1 MLKTGRRVL
10 RPMRSSVN
18 LLCFLLPLL
27 ILLPI
32 PMPQAHLWSP
42 AFAEEI
48 RESAIAGSWY
58 PSSPAALREQIN
70 GFLSRAP
77 YPKPSGRL
85 VALISPHAGT
95 AYSGQVAAHAY
106 KQIGPDPKHE
116 TVLILAPS
124 HRARFSGVA
133 VHDRGGFRTPLGV
146 VPLDQKLIEDLKK
159 RESRIRYVPD
169 AHTLEHSLE
178 IQLPFL
184 QVVMPG
190 FKLVPLLMG
199 EQDLPTCQWLAEA
212 IADSIRGKPVLVV
225 ASSDLSHF
233 HDSEKA
239 RKLDQVVVERTA
251 AFDPQGLSRDLS
263 SGKCEACGGGP
274 MVTAMLVAR
283 KLGADRSQVLQYA
296 HSGDVTGEQSRVV
309 GYMAAAL
316 WAEPDAGSAERPADG
331 VKAGMDLGLTPEEK
345 VLLHRIARES
355 IEARC
360 RREDPPR
367 LEVNAARLK
376 EPRGAFVTLKKNGE
390 LRGCIG
396 HIVGDLP
403 LDQTISEMA
412 VAAAFHDP
420 RFPSLTEDELKGLQ
434 VEISVLTPLKRIH
447 SMEEIRVGTHGIYM
461 KRGGRS
467 GLLLPQVATEQGWD
481 CSTFVESTCRKAGLP
496 RDAWKDPETEIYVFS
511 ADIF

>member
-1 MLKTGRRVL
+1 LVL
-10 RPMRSSVN
+10 S
-18 LLCFLLPLL
+18 LL
-27 ILLPI
+27 IIIPI
-32 PMPQAHLWSP
+32 RVTRDHRCSP

-58 PSSPAALREQIN
+58 PSSPAALREQID
-70 GFLSRAP
+70 GFLSRVP
-77 YPKPSGRL
+77 SPTSSGRL
-85 VALISPHAGT
+85 VALIAPHAGT

-106 KQIGPDPKHE
+106 KQIGPGQKIE

-146 VPLDQKLIEDLKK
+146 VPLDREIIEDLKK

-184 QVVMPG
+184 QVVTPG

-239 RKLDQVVVERTA
+239 RKLDQVVAERTS
-251 AFDPQGLSRDLS
+251 AFDPEGLSRDLA

-274 MVTAMLVAR
+274 MVTAMLIAR

-296 HSGDVTGEQSRVV
+296 HSGDVTGERSRVV

-316 WAEPDAGSAERPADG
+316 WAKLDAGSAEKPAG
-331 VKAGMDLGLTPEEK
+331 AGDATIDLSLTPEEK
-345 VLLHRIARES
+345 GLLHRIARES

-360 RREDPPR
+360 KRKDPPR
-367 LEVNAARLK
+367 PEVNSVRLK
-376 EPRGAFVTLKKNGE
+376 EPRGAFVTLKKHGE

-403 LDQTISEMA
+403 LDRTISEMA

-420 RFPSLTEDELKGLQ
+420 RFPALTEAELEEIEI
-434 VEISVLTPLKRIH
+434 EISVLTPLKRIH
-447 SMEEIRVGTHGIYM
+447 RMEEITVGKHGIFM
-461 KRGGRS
+461 KRGTRS

-481 CSTFVESTCRKAGLP
+481 CGTFVENTCRKAGLP
-496 RDAWKDPETEIYVFS
+496 SDAWKDPETEMYVFS
-511 ADIF
+511 AQIF

>member
-1 MLKTGRRVL
+1 MLRTRHGVL
-10 RPMRSSVN
+10 RPLRSPGTI
-18 LLCFLLPLL
+18 FLVILAFLVLP
-27 ILLPI
+27 PASREQGH
-32 PMPQAHLWSP
+32 PRST

-58 PSSPAALREQIN
+58 PSSPAVLREQID
-70 GFLSRAP
+70 GFLKQVPAP
-77 YPKPSGRL
+77 IPSGRL

-106 KQIGPDPKHE
+106 GQIGPDQKFE

-146 VPLDQKLIEDLKK
+146 VPLDQALIEDLKQ

-199 EQDLPTCQWLAEA
+199 EQEFQTCQWLAEA
-212 IADSIRGKPVLVV
+212 VADAVRGKAVLVV

-239 RKLDQVVVERTA
+239 RKLDQVAAERTS
-251 AFDPQGLSRDLS
+251 AFDPQGLSLDLS

-316 WAEPDAGSAERPADG
+316 WAKPDAGSGEKPGDG
-331 VKAGMDLGLTPEEK
+331 DSASIYLGLTPEEK
-345 VLLHRIARES
+345 ALLHRIARET

-360 RREDPPR
+360 RRKDPPR
-367 LEVNAARLK
+367 LAVSSERLK
-376 EPRGAFVTLKKNGE
+376 EPRGAFVTLKKHGE

-396 HIVGDLP
+396 RIVGDLP

-412 VAAAFHDP
+412 LAAAFHDP
-420 RFPSLTEDELKGLQ
+420 RFPSVAEEELKELQ
-434 VEISVLTPLKRIH
+434 VEISVLTPLKRIRG
-447 SMEEIRVGTHGIYM
+447 MEEIMVGTHGIYM
-461 KRGGRS
+461 KRGGKS

-481 CSTFVESTCRKAGLP
+481 CRTFVENTCRKAGLP
-496 RDAWKDPETEIYVFS
+496 RDAWKDPDTEIYVFS
-511 ADIF
+511 ADVF